1 MKYFVAIVTAC
12 CLAAFAT
19 VSRAESQDYVIFHG
33 ASKHSTLPG
42 QVWQERNYG
51 ISYRYQQDKTLGYQ
65 VGTYRNSYNKQT
77 VYGVVQYTPIGN
89 DVIRAGLFGGV
100 ANGYAMPVVG
110 GFMLNYHQGK
120 AVYTVRHVPKIAAN
134 AASVT
139 TFEMG
144 FRF

>member
-1 MKYFVAIVTAC
+1 MKYFIAIAIAC

-19 VSRAESQDYVIFHG
+19 VSRAEPQDYVILHA
-33 ASKHSTLPG
+33 ASKHSDLPG

-51 ISYRYQQDKTLGYQ
+51 IAYRYQQDKSLGYQ

-89 DVIRAGLFGGV
+89 DTVRAGVFGGG
-100 ANGYAMPVVG
+100 ATEYTLPVVG
-110 GFMLNYHQGK
+110 GFMLNYYQGK

-134 AASVT
+134 VASVT